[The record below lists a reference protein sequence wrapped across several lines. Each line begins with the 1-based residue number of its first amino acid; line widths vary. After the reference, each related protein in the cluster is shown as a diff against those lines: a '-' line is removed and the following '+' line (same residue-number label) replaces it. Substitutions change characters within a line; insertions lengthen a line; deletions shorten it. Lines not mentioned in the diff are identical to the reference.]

1 MVTQN
6 HFVIPATVL
15 EKFRSRGF
23 PEGVTVTAQVCKE
36 ITNSHNFVTMPSLNL
51 TLPSL
56 NDFIQPQEI
65 ALWIDMKSRVF
76 FPVLFLIFIAW
87 DELYKNRSSRK
98 IDSLRLFSRE

>member
-1 MVTQN
+1 
-6 HFVIPATVL
+6 
-15 EKFRSRGF
+15 
-23 PEGVTVTAQVCKE
+23 
-36 ITNSHNFVTMPSLNL
+36 MPSLNL